1 MIWSQ
6 NWQSSSLNL
15 VSRWTQSPKVW
26 AHLLLW
32 LNPTPV
38 FLLLHRE
45 PFPTRV
51 LGCALHFSVTV
62 FPKSPSPCVEGWME
76 AEMST
81 VVTLCPSFFL
91 CFLVTL
97 LVVPYLFLSILCLPC
112 SGLQICRRPTHL
124 SAQYLASL
132 NMKISEGWRRGE
144 AGEESVLLNAM
155 VCCDSQWR
163 RSFGATSN
171 CSVWTWI
178 SVHLESPVMGP
189 IPSLQ
194 SSPHF
199 SCPLHLG
206 R

>member
-26 AHLLLW
+26 ARLLLW

-45 PFPTRV
+45 PFPMRV
-51 LGCALHFSVTV
+51 LGCALHFSVTI
-62 FPKSPSPCVEGWME
+62 FPKSPSPSVEGWME
-76 AEMST
+76 TEMSM
-81 VVTLCPSFFL
+81 VVTLCSCLFL
-91 CFLVTL
+91 CFLVIL
-97 LVVPYLFLSILCLPC
+97 LVVPYLFLSILCFPC

-124 SAQYLASL
+124 SAQYLVSL
-132 NMKISEGWRRGE
+132 SMIISEGWRRGE
-144 AGEESVLLNAM
+144 AGEESVLLNVM

-163 RSFGATSN
+163 RSFRATSK

-194 SSPHF
+194 SCPHF

>member
-26 AHLLLW
+26 ARLLLW

-45 PFPTRV
+45 PFLTRV
-51 LGCALHFSVTV
+51 LGCALHFSVTI
-62 FPKSPSPCVEGWME
+62 FPKSPSLCVEGWME
-76 AEMST
+76 TEMST
-81 VVTLCPSFFL
+81 VVTLCPCFFL
-91 CFLVTL
+91 CFLVIL
-97 LVVPYLFLSILCLPC
+97 LVVPYLFLSILCFPC

-124 SAQYLASL
+124 SAQYLVSL
-132 NMKISEGWRRGE
+132 SMKISEGWRRGE
-144 AGEESVLLNAM
+144 AGEESVLLNVM

-163 RSFGATSN
+163 RSFGATSK